1 MRRQKRSPARKI
13 NLESILACP
22 ACGGDVKM
30 LRDAVKCTRCNNVY
44 PIEHG
49 FPMMLLD
56 QDMRN
61 RPGDRPSPVAQELV
75 GKA

>member
-1 MRRQKRSPARKI
+1 
-13 NLESILACP
+13 
-22 ACGGDVKM
+22 M

-56 QDMRN
+56 QEMRN
-61 RPGDRPSPVAQELV
+61 RPGDRPSPLAQEMV